1 MNRMA
6 IFEIASGENLRRALA
21 GKADR
26 NVLRQAALKDGMKQL
41 KDEGMALALKG
52 TTSMEEMQRVF
63 KSG

>member
-41 KDEGMALALKG
+41 KDEGMAFALKG

>member
-6 IFEIASGENLRRALA
+6 IFEVASGENLRRALA

-41 KDEGMALALKG
+41 KDEGMTLALKG
-52 TTSMEEMQRVF
+52 TTSLEEMQRVF

>member
-6 IFEIASGENLRRALA
+6 IFEVASGENLRRALA

>member
-6 IFEIASGENLRRALA
+6 IFEMASGENLRRAFA

-26 NVLRQAALKDGMKQL
+26 ISLRLAALKDGMKQL
-41 KDEGMALALKG
+41 KDEGMTLALKG
-52 TTSMEEMQRVF
+52 TTSMEEMQRDF